1 MAERRLIAEKP
12 TAADVH
18 VIWPELPLPVTH
30 QTGLVGNWPSHWDQS
45 VCWCSFIF
53 ISSLCFPVALI
64 SRRHGVRATWLNGL
78 FICWER
84 VKGHS
89 STVGIAWCSQSW
101 RDLWLFI
108 PDLMTCFIIFIWF
121 RELDTLS
128 GWCCC
133 VVTYWNN
140 LIWWRKFNGPSL
152 FNLLASYPYPISTF
166 TLVNSWENKLVWPL
180 SWRV

>member
-1 MAERRLIAEKP
+1 MWSGLNFPSQWLIKPDSLVTGRPTGTNLFVGAVLYLSAPWASQWHWNPEDVESERP
-12 TAADVH
+12 MD
-18 VIWPELPLPVTH
+18 
-30 QTGLVGNWPSHWDQS
+30 D
-45 VCWCSFIF
+45 
-53 ISSLCFPVALI
+53 
-64 SRRHGVRATWLNGL
+64 WLNGL
-78 FICWER
+78 FICWGR

-133 VVTYWNN
+133 IVTYQNN
-140 LIWWRKFNGPSL
+140 LIWRRKFNGPSL
-152 FNLLASYPYPISTF
+152 FNFLTRYPYPISTF